1 MHSDGK
7 ILDILDTA
15 GTLFVLTSTRRL
27 YALGEKTMDEKLSDL
42 YKKHMYHVALKI
54 TVNTTIDNRLIYQKF
69 GDHLYSKGDYAQ
81 AVQQYIETIGY
92 LDSSRVILKFL
103 DAQFTSYLA
112 SYLEVYHCHPE
123 ADVSTDH
130 TTLLIDCF
138 TKMHADEKLRNFIGL
153 NSTSIYHNKKLSF
166 DVENAIQVLRDAAM
180 RQKRYFGKETWPSFI
195 IYSDSIRKSAGL

>member
-1 MHSDGK
+1 
-7 ILDILDTA
+7 
-15 GTLFVLTSTRRL
+15 
-27 YALGEKTMDEKLSDL
+27 MDEKLSDFVQ
-42 YKKHMYHVALKI
+42 KHMYHVALKI

-138 TKMHADEKLRNFIGL
+138 TKMHADEN
-153 NSTSIYHNKKLSF
+153 
-166 DVENAIQVLRDAAM
+166 
-180 RQKRYFGKETWPSFI
+180 
-195 IYSDSIRKSAGL
+195 